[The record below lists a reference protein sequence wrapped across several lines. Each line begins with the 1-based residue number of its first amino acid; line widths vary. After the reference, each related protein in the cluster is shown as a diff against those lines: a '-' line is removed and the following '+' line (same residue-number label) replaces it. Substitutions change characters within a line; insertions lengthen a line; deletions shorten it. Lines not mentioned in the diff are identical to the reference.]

1 MGLGYMTPCTPNSP
15 PSKSSTLAYYRPNVE
30 GERIGKLLTHQ
41 GFLYASPC
49 WSRSEPCS
57 AQKQGKVFAVGNGS
71 QLRQGR
77 QKIFA
82 KGRVGI
88 PILSETLAEGQRPQ
102 AHAQPRLRQRQS
114 LQPLTFHGSRTLG
127 REQVI
132 HSPTFHLGL
141 PVSEMTALHYER
153 PQPHLPHFLLLSHP
167 LLRTLDFGTSC
178 PRSWPLTCLPNLR
191 VRLGKKGGCVARA
204 DHRRS
209 LY

>member
-30 GERIGKLLTHQ
+30 GERIGKLLTYQ

-49 WSRSEPCS
+49 WSRPEPCN

-71 QLRQGR
+71 QLGQGR

-102 AHAQPRLRQRQS
+102 VHTRPRLRQRQS
-114 LQPLTFHGSRTLG
+114 LQP
-127 REQVI
+127 
-132 HSPTFHLGL
+132 
-141 PVSEMTALHYER
+141 
-153 PQPHLPHFLLLSHP
+153 PHLPWLQDVGAGAGDSLSHLP
-167 LLRTLDFGTSC
+167 
-178 PRSWPLTCLPNLR
+178 PRAPR
-191 VRLGKKGGCVARA
+191 VRDDGSTPREAATPPAAFPPSESPLAQKT
-204 DHRRS
+204 
-209 LY
+209 